1 MTNIANREKYLV
13 HFHTPYGG
21 SASGSIYV
29 CNVKFERLLS
39 IKFGS
44 KATLMLCT
52 CRHALY
58 ADLLF
63 SIHVAW

>member
-21 SASGSIYV
+21 SASGSTYV

-39 IKFGS
+39 ISLPRKQP
-44 KATLMLCT
+44 
-52 CRHALY
+52 
-58 ADLLF
+58 
-63 SIHVAW
+63 